1 MTIAYPSPGTLN
13 KYGLT
18 LDDFKRIIEAQ
29 GGVCPI
35 CQKVPNPSKRDGK
48 IRWVIDHQHVKGWK
62 NMPPEKRRLYVR
74 GVCCWYDNRYFLSK
88 GITPEKARN
97 MIEYLTRFIQRLE
110 TMKGQG

>member
-1 MTIAYPSPGTLN
+1 MTIAYPSPGTLH

-18 LDDFKRIIEAQ
+18 LEDFKRILEAQ

-35 CQKVPNPSKRDGK
+35 CGLTPKPSKRDGK

-62 NMPPEKRRLYVR
+62 NMPPEKRRKYVR

-88 GITPEKARN
+88 GITAEKARN
-97 MIEYLTRFIQRLE
+97 VIDYLTNFLQRLE
-110 TMKGQG
+110 TMKGA